1 MIFSLFKRV
10 CPYEIREKRYKRK
23 VREKMGKERGSSY
36 GAHVLA
42 LPYPSQGHVNPMLQ
56 FCKRLVSKGLKT
68 TFAITTFISKTMN
81 MNPQSNCVQ
90 FDTISDGYDE
100 GGFMQAGDVQVY
112 LTRLEATGSKT
123 LADLIKRH
131 QNSDHPIDCIVYDAF
146 LPWALEVAKEFGLA
160 GAAFFTQLCAVNYI
174 YCYAHNGLL
183 KLPVERSSLP
193 VSIPGM
199 PMLELEDMPSFIYVH
214 GSYPAYFEMVLN
226 QFLNVEKA
234 DYVLVNTFY
243 KLEDKVVDSMSKVSP
258 LMTIG
263 PTIPSLYLDKRVEND
278 NDYGLNL
285 FQLDP
290 SICLEW
296 LSHKPKKSVVYM
308 SFGSMANLGEEQM
321 EELAWEAKLP
331 KKFVE
336 ETSNKG
342 LLVGWSP
349 QLEVLASETIG
360 CFFSHCGW
368 NSTIEALSL
377 GVPMVVM
384 PQWTDQTTNA
394 KFVQDVWKVGIKVKV
409 NEKGIVGRE
418 EVEDCIREVMEGEGG
433 EELKKNAIKW
443 RDLAKEAIS
452 EGGTSDKDIDE
463 LVSKL
468 TNSLCMSSS

>member
-1 MIFSLFKRV
+1 
-10 CPYEIREKRYKRK
+10 
-23 VREKMGKERGSSY
+23 
-36 GAHVLA
+36 
-42 LPYPSQGHVNPMLQ
+42 
-56 FCKRLVSKGLKT
+56 
-68 TFAITTFISKTMN
+68 
-81 MNPQSNCVQ
+81 
-90 FDTISDGYDE
+90 
-100 GGFMQAGDVQVY
+100 MQAGDVQAY
-112 LTRLEATGSKT
+112 LTHLEATSSKT
-123 LADLIKRH
+123 LAELIKRH

-160 GAAFFTQLCAVNYI
+160 GAAFFTQPCAVNYI
-174 YCYAHNGLL
+174 YYYAHNGLL

-214 GSYPAYFEMVLN
+214 GSYPAYFEMVLK
-226 QFLNVEKA
+226 QFSNVEKA

-243 KLEDKVVDSMSKVSP
+243 ELEDKVVDSMSKVSP

-296 LSHKPKKSVVYM
+296 LSHMLKKSVVYM
-308 SFGSMANLGEEQM
+308 SFGSMANLVRASE
-321 EELAWEAKLP
+321 EAKLP

-384 PQWTDQTTNA
+384 PQCTDQTTNA

-418 EVEDCIREVMEGEGG
+418 EVEDCIREVMGGDRG

>member
-1 MIFSLFKRV
+1 
-10 CPYEIREKRYKRK
+10 
-23 VREKMGKERGSSY
+23 MGKERGSSY

-81 MNPQSNCVQ
+81 PQSNYVQ

-100 GGFMQAGDVQVY
+100 GGFMQAGDVQAY

-160 GAAFFTQLCAVNYI
+160 GAAFFTQPCAVNYI
-174 YCYAHNGLL
+174 YYYAHEGLL

-214 GSYPAYFEMVLN
+214 GSYPAYFEVVLN

-278 NDYGLNL
+278 NDYGFNL

-308 SFGSMANLGEEQM
+308 SFGSMANLGVEQI
-321 EELAWEAKLP
+321 EELAWGLKRTNCYFLWVVRASEEAKLP

-418 EVEDCIREVMEGEGG
+418 EVEDCIREVMGGDGG